1 MIRIEHHLL
10 AFALVGPGK
19 HHPAVTETDMG
30 MLALLVETC
39 IARLTRPIG
48 ADAALARERTASTIS
63 ESVAMG

>member
-1 MIRIEHHLL
+1 
-10 AFALVGPGK
+10 
-19 HHPAVTETDMG
+19 MG